1 MKLGSL
7 KTDLEKVEKGM
18 WIDNIPDMGNLI
30 LHVRPIGN
38 PDYRRL
44 YGQLVEATPRD
55 KKRAGMVTDYE
66 TKQQIAGRAL
76 ADTILLGWENL
87 DGDDEQPIAYDPALA
102 KKYLLDPEMVAFRDA
117 VSWAATVAQEQS
129 IGSAKDN
136 AGN

>member
-1 MKLGSL
+1 MKLGAL
-7 KTDLEKVEKGM
+7 KTDLAKVEQGM
-18 WIDNIPDMGNLI
+18 WIDDIPDMGNLR
-30 LHVRPIGN
+30 LKVRPIGN

-55 KKRAGMVTDYE
+55 KKRGGMVTDYE

-76 ADTILLGWENL
+76 ADTVLLDWENL
-87 DGDDEQPIAYDPALA
+87 EGDDGAALAYDPAHA
-102 KKYLLDPEMVAFRDA
+102 KKLLLDPEMVAFRDA
-117 VSWAATVAQEQS
+117 VSFAATVAQEQS

>member
-7 KTDLEKVEKGM
+7 KTDLAKVEKGM
-18 WIDNIPDMGNLI
+18 WIDDIPDMGNLR

-38 PDYRRL
+38 PDYRRV
-44 YGQLVEATPRD
+44 YGQLVDSTPRD
-55 KKRAGMVTDYE
+55 KKRGGLVTDFE

-76 ADTILLGWENL
+76 ADTVLLGWENL
-87 DGDDEQPIAYDPALA
+87 EGDDGAPLAYDVALA
-102 KKYLLDPEMVAFRDA
+102 KKLLLDPEMTAFRDA

-129 IGSAKDN
+129 LGTAEAN